1 MISFDD
7 NSGSS
12 NVNLNPIYMSLNILS
27 DQQQTFES
35 DLNNMMIDI
44 QLISN
49 SLSTLTG
56 GGGNEYYITDSATN
70 TDKLS
75 FCYNLKDNITGFN
88 FTDQFNNINM
98 NGGSFNSNTISG
110 SSKMFNLNGAD
121 LVSSN
126 LFSSFSGNVN
136 LTCSRFCNN
145 TFTKMTEFNINA
157 IYASKNRVEGYQEFG
172 HIISVESDTH
182 YGSTVDLTG
191 LALKKVYVYRNNLVN
206 FNYNYINSLTCTE
219 VKSLNISGYSL
230 YGNYIS
236 KITTVNFIGLWQG
249 DNIFSSIKSNNV
261 KALSIWDNEF
271 SMNTNLNLSAEGIR
285 NNIFSIVNTLN
296 FNCNDFEGNIF
307 LSTMNMMFGTV
318 DSMFANNISDVSK
331 ISLNG
336 NMISDNT
343 FNNCTICDVNALTF
357 KYNTFSGN
365 NTIKLLNMTCDL
377 IDSNSFGFPKIAN
390 IMVSSFN
397 NNTID
402 VAYYLDL
409 KADTI
414 ISNAIFG
421 GKLNG
426 MFDGQGNTIL
436 ANYATLCGTLI
447 SNDLKLINGRI
458 HGGLAANTIHGS
470 SYSYNDISSTIGRL
484 TINNYTSF
492 GLNTNV
498 ISCFDVVHVDG
509 ERGPMLYK
517 DIRKLYLDSLN
528 SDDSFSNVK
537 SIYYSDSFALGS
549 NHYTNIGTLYYWQN
563 KTQPSWSP

>member
-35 DLNNMMIDI
+35 DLNDMMIDI

-56 GGGNEYYITDSATN
+56 GGGNEYYITNSATN

-88 FTDQFNNINM
+88 FTDKFNNINM
-98 NGGSFNSNTISG
+98 NGGSFSSNTISDA
-110 SSKMFNLNGAD
+110 SKMFNLNGASAV
-121 LVSSN
+121 LRNVFSSN
-126 LFSSFSGNVN
+126 IEGVNITCSDFHINSISDISNYSINALSASVNYFASVEEIYGHIGTLYMNSFKSFSGLDLSGYLFTENVFSKFSKIN
-136 LTCSRFCNN
+136 LNC
-145 TFTKMTEFNINA
+145 K
-157 IYASKNRVEGYQEFG
+157 
-172 HIISVESDTH
+172 
-182 YGSTVDLTG
+182 
-191 LALKKVYVYRNNLVN
+191 
-206 FNYNYINSLTCTE
+206 
-219 VKSLNISGYSL
+219 NISGIECNSGVSVDFKCDNLIYATFID
-230 YGNYIS
+230 NYNVNIKCTNIS
-236 KITTVNFIGLWQG
+236 RIL
-249 DNIFSSIKSNNV
+249 FSN
-261 KALSIWDNEF
+261 
-271 SMNTNLNLSAEGIR
+271 
-285 NNIFSIVNTLN
+285 VNTLS
-296 FNCNDFEGNIF
+296 FNGIYFKSNRYS
-307 LSTMNMMFGTV
+307 STMGMMYGNFLNMN
-318 DSMFANNISDVSK
+318 ANKISDVSK

-336 NMISDNT
+336 NTISDNI
-343 FNNCTICDVNALTF
+343 FNNCTICDINALTF
-357 KYNTFSGN
+357 KSNTFSGN

-377 IDSNSFGFPKIAN
+377 INSNSFGFPKIAN

-426 MFDGQGNTIL
+426 MFDGQGNTIF